1 MSTSSTHR
9 RADVAAAG
17 ATNAEAHEARIAA
30 SEAALQQAVKTAR
43 AAVTVAE
50 AAAVASMTLRDED
63 TNDKDGARP
72 RSPHRR
78 HNISPSPVRR
88 RGSYHCRDS
97 LPVVQC
103 VIKESDGSTPWPMLT
118 KTNYNDWSLLMK
130 VKL

>member
-9 RADVAAAG
+9 RADVAVAG

-43 AAVTVAE
+43 AAVTAAE
-50 AAAVASMTLRDED
+50 AAAVASMAIRDED
-63 TNDKDGARP
+63 TDDKDGARP

-88 RGSYHCRDS
+88 RGSYHCCDS
-97 LPVVQC
+97 PPVVQC

>member
-43 AAVTVAE
+43 AAVTAAE
-50 AAAVASMTLRDED
+50 AAAVAATTLCDED
-63 TNDKDGARP
+63 TDDKDGARP

-78 HNISPSPVRR
+78 HNISPSPMRR

-97 LPVVQC
+97 PPVIQC